1 MDLGLAAPAPAGAL
15 HVLDTES
22 GGQDT
27 STSSLGDGEDGEDSV
42 TVITE
47 VDSLDGDQL
56 SADTVQTVEAE

>member
-1 MDLGLAAPAPAGAL
+1 MDLGLAAPAPAGGL
-15 HVLDTES
+15 HVS

-27 STSSLGDGEDGEDSV
+27 STLGDVEDGDNV

-56 SADTVQTVEAE
+56 SADTVQTVQAE

>member
-1 MDLGLAAPAPAGAL
+1 MDLGLAAPAPAGGL

-27 STSSLGDGEDGEDSV
+27 STLGDVEDGEDNV

-56 SADTVQTVEAE
+56 STDTVQTVEAE

>member
-1 MDLGLAAPAPAGAL
+1 MDLGLAAPAGAL

-27 STSSLGDGEDGEDSV
+27 STLGDVEDGEDSV

>member
-1 MDLGLAAPAPAGAL
+1 MDLGLAGPAPAGAL

-27 STSSLGDGEDGEDSV
+27 STLGDVEDGEDNV

-47 VDSLDGDQL
+47 VDSLSLDGDQL
-56 SADTVQTVEAE
+56 SADTVQTVQAE

>member
-15 HVLDTES
+15 NVS
-22 GGQDT
+22 GGKD
-27 STSSLGDGEDGEDSV
+27 TSSLGEVEDGEDSV

>member
-1 MDLGLAAPAPAGAL
+1 MDLGLAAPAPAGGL
-15 HVLDTES
+15 HVS

-27 STSSLGDGEDGEDSV
+27 STLGDVEDGEDSV

-56 SADTVQTVEAE
+56 SADTVQTVQAE

>member
-1 MDLGLAAPAPAGAL
+1 MDLGLAPAPAGAQ

-27 STSSLGDGEDGEDSV
+27 STLGDVEDREDSV

-56 SADTVQTVEAE
+56 SADIVQTVEAE

>member
-1 MDLGLAAPAPAGAL
+1 MDLGLAAGAL

-27 STSSLGDGEDGEDSV
+27 STLGDVEDGEDSV

>member
-1 MDLGLAAPAPAGAL
+1 MDLGLTAPAGAL
-15 HVLDTES
+15 PVLDTES

-27 STSSLGDGEDGEDSV
+27 STLGDVEDGEDNV

-56 SADTVQTVEAE
+56 SADTVQAVEAE

>member
-1 MDLGLAAPAPAGAL
+1 MDLGLTAPAGAL

-27 STSSLGDGEDGEDSV
+27 STLGDVEDGEDCV

-56 SADTVQTVEAE
+56 SADIVQTVEAE

>member
-1 MDLGLAAPAPAGAL
+1 MDLGLTAPAGAL

-22 GGQDT
+22 GGQDS
-27 STSSLGDGEDGEDSV
+27 STLGDVEDGEDNV

>member
-1 MDLGLAAPAPAGAL
+1 MDLGLAGPAPAGAL

-27 STSSLGDGEDGEDSV
+27 STLGDGEDGEDSV

-56 SADTVQTVEAE
+56 SADTVQTVQAE

>member
-1 MDLGLAAPAPAGAL
+1 MDLGLAAPAPACAL

-27 STSSLGDGEDGEDSV
+27 STLGDVEDGEDSV

>member
-1 MDLGLAAPAPAGAL
+1 MDLGLAAPAPAGGL
-15 HVLDTES
+15 HVS

-27 STSSLGDGEDGEDSV
+27 STSTLGDVEDGEDSV

-56 SADTVQTVEAE
+56 SADTVQTVQAE

>member
-15 HVLDTES
+15 RVLDTEA

-27 STSSLGDGEDGEDSV
+27 STLGDVEDGEDSV

-56 SADTVQTVEAE
+56 SADTVQTVQAE

>member
-1 MDLGLAAPAPAGAL
+1 MDLGLAAPAPGGGL
-15 HVLDTES
+15 HVLDPEA

-27 STSSLGDGEDGEDSV
+27 STLGDVEDGEDNV

>member
-1 MDLGLAAPAPAGAL
+1 MDLGLASPAPAGAL

-27 STSSLGDGEDGEDSV
+27 STLGDVEDGDNV

-56 SADTVQTVEAE
+56 SADTVQTVQAE

>member
-1 MDLGLAAPAPAGAL
+1 MDLGLASPAPAGAL
-15 HVLDTES
+15 H

-27 STSSLGDGEDGEDSV
+27 STLGDVEDGEDSV

-56 SADTVQTVEAE
+56 SADSVQTVECGG